1 MASGQKRGAN
11 SFMLAVKIGFDSKG
25 KRKNK
30 TKTLRIKDQSL
41 LKTKKKLNDNLQS
54 EFLKDWQKKYAEK
67 VGLSEQTLDV
77 YLIHLNNHILPA
89 LGHMATRSDKADSY
103 C

>member
-41 LKTKKKLNDNLQS
+41 LKTKKKLNDNL
-54 EFLKDWQKKYAEK
+54 
-67 VGLSEQTLDV
+67 
-77 YLIHLNNHILPA
+77 
-89 LGHMATRSDKADSY
+89 
-103 C
+103 